1 MKSVAIILLLIMVL
15 SSASSAREMRGTVY
29 NVTDGEAF
37 YVNNQL
43 TPFNYLWT
51 PNDFSGFYLDLDK
64 GIGTENFSLLNIGW
78 RKIEDTWVYQGGGL
92 VDTGAARYES
102 HVQNTSFEHK
112 EWGSYRV
119 LCFLGEEY
127 FAGYSDDCKIA
138 SPWNSLEDGNL
149 SKVLIDV
156 TERKTFASNEA
167 LPLAEGYSLS
177 LSDAE
182 KGVKFSLYK
191 DGSLK
196 NTTVIQPPADYIY
209 AAKIGNHNTILIA
222 VHIKSNVRLTPYSYY
237 TVAGIFQVSE
247 KAMLVK
253 VGTTYGM
260 LTLKSNADSEL
271 LLINNVSLN
280 LTRNKDIEIMD
291 GIKIKTSNSSRYYI
305 YKNITAS
312 GPYQLR
318 GTVSN
323 VMYNQVTWD
332 NSSFSGFYYDIDKNL
347 GAETLTFRPT
357 SATPTCATLSDQ
369 TDANDNRGVVYQTSA
384 QLKKFKYE
392 PWGYYYNMS
401 FLGQSYFAGY
411 IEGSGFENG
420 ILWHKSKEP
429 NLLANSQLGKVLLDN
444 SEPHKVKSGTSM
456 KLNEGFE
463 ARLYVD
469 DSCNKTLLELY
480 RNGNLTDR
488 DYFTVPHTYVYTKD
502 VGNSRNVSILALHV
516 SGMECTGG
524 KTCIVDGV
532 FQISDTPMLLKFDQ
546 QYDKMSIRNVDPT
559 DMRIVMD
566 NKDNQITLSKNE
578 DILLMGKIHIK
589 TADQD
594 GTDAAPLRYYIYAEG
609 V

>member
-1 MKSVAIILLLIMVL
+1 MKSVVIFLLLIAFL
-15 SSASSAREMRGTVY
+15 TTPSFAREMRGTIY
-29 NVTDGEAF
+29 NVSDGIVEW
-37 YVNNQL
+37 NSS
-43 TPFNYLWT
+43 
-51 PNDFSGFYLDLDK
+51 DFPGFFHDIDKGVGAERLDLNI
-64 GIGTENFSLLNIGW
+64 IGE
-78 RKIEDTWVYQGGGL
+78 RVEP
-92 VDTGAARYES
+92 GAAQYIS
-102 HVQNTSFEHK
+102 SIQDTAFEHK

-138 SPWNSLEDGNL
+138 FPWNSLGDGNL

-167 LPLAEGYSLS
+167 LPLANGYNLG

-182 KGVKFSLYK
+182 KGVKVSLYK
-191 DGSLK
+191 DGLLK
-196 NTTVIQPPADYIY
+196 NTTVIQPPADYVY
-209 AAKIGNHNTILIA
+209 TARIGNHNTTLIA
-222 VHIKSNVRLTPYSYY
+222 VNIKSNVRLMPYSYY

-247 KAMLVK
+247 KAMPIK

-260 LTLKSNADSEL
+260 MTLKSNADSEL

-280 LTRNKDIEIMD
+280 LTRNKDIEIID
-291 GIKIKTSNSSRYYI
+291 GIKIKTSNSYRYYI
-305 YKNITAS
+305 YKNITAP

-323 VMYNQVTWD
+323 VMQNQFTWD
-332 NSSFSGFYYDIDKNL
+332 NSSFAGFYYDINKNL
-347 GAETLTFRPT
+347 GVETLTFRPT
-357 SATPTCATLSDQ
+357 DATPTGATLSDQ
-369 TDANDNRGVVYQTSA
+369 ADANNNRGVVYQTHA
-384 QLKKFKYE
+384 QPKSFAFK

-411 IEGSGFENG
+411 IEGSGFEDG

-429 NLLANSQLGKVLLDN
+429 NFLANSQLGKVLVD
-444 SEPHKVKSGTSM
+444 SGEPHMVKSGTSL

-488 DYFTVPHTYVYTKD
+488 DYFTVPHTYVHTKD
-502 VGNSRNVSILALHV
+502 VGNSRNISILALHV
-516 SGMECTGG
+516 SGVKCTGG

-532 FQISDTPMLLKFDQ
+532 FQISDTMTPINSEQ
-546 QYDKMSIRNVDPT
+546 QYDKMSIRNVDAT
-559 DMRIVMD
+559 GMTITMD
-566 NKDNQITLSKNE
+566 NKDNQITLSKNI
-578 DILLMGKIHIK
+578 DVPLMQNIHIK

-594 GTDAAPLRYYIYAEG
+594 GTDAAPLRYYIYS